1 VAHAF
6 AAALRRLRKAA
17 GLSQKQ
23 LAVAV
28 GRTQGAIGHLETGRR
43 GVKQSPDLVARL
55 EQVLGVPSGTLAQY
69 LPKEHPARR
78 MAARAV
84 PVVGVVAAGAG
95 REEPAEPGE
104 VLRANDW
111 WAGCVAYRARG
122 GSMQAEG
129 ILDGDYLIVR
139 PATDEPPEVGTI
151 VVAWLE
157 GLGHVVK
164 RLGPRGQL
172 RSTNWSHQLTDADR
186 VLGQLVGV
194 VRVL

>member
-1 VAHAF
+1 MAHAF

-23 LAVAV
+23 LAGAV
-28 GRTQGAIGHLETGRR
+28 GLTQGAIGHLETGRR
-43 GVKQSPDLVARL
+43 GVTQSPDLVARL
-55 EQVLGVPSGTLAQY
+55 EQVLGVPAGTLAQY

-78 MAARAV
+78 MAAMAV
-84 PVVGVVAAGAG
+84 PVVGVVAAGAR

-104 VLRANDW
+104 VLRTTDW

-139 PATDEPPEVGTI
+139 PATEEPPEIGDV

-172 RSTNWSHQLTDADR
+172 RSTNWSHQLTDADL
-186 VLGQLVGV
+186 VLGKLVGV